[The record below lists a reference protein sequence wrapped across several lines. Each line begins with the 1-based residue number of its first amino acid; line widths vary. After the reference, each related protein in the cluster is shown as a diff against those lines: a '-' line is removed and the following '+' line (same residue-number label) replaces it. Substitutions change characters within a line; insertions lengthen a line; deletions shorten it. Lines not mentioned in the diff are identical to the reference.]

1 MTSTLNGQRKTQK
14 KTSLLQASLAVFM
27 LATVSFAPSTAQAQC
42 EDPMTATQEM
52 FGLVQDDI
60 DHLNNFINQEWNFT
74 DEKLSNT
81 AAEEVTTRFEQFEDN
96 LFTWLNDWFEN
107 RYLPAAKDM
116 TKELAAMQIDQSR
129 TLGSMMDAS
138 SMNEMTDEMRE
149 KEIEATRRYRP
160 AAQTCQLDTAARSQ
174 TNAYRMSRAVNRG
187 FAKDQQ
193 NHGLNVAG
201 TPAGTS
207 RAADTKALWDQY
219 VADFCDPARGDQGCG
234 VAPGTPGTMPGK
246 HADLAGLL
254 WGEKQTIDMVN
265 PDTQR
270 LVSAVQRFLINP
282 LSTDLVPAGA
292 VSSGEGQRSILMRR
306 ARQARLNT
314 VNNAVGQMIAE
325 RVGGSGSTTTQA
337 MMTAGGKT
345 AATASANPSYR
356 EIQESMTRARYYN
369 PDYIVRIVDEPEVV
383 LREQGAVNAIRLQQ
397 LNDLYHRQEEMVFM
411 EAASYANRLDKRQPA
426 SGVQNAPSK

>member
-1 MTSTLNGQRKTQK
+1 MCSALNGK
-14 KTSLLQASLAVFM
+14 KQNYKKAPLLQVGFALFTFVAI
-27 LATVSFAPSTAQAQC
+27 SFSSSSAQAQC

-81 AAEEVTTRFEQFEDN
+81 AAEEVTTRFDQFEDN
-96 LFTWLNDWFEN
+96 LFTWLNDWYEN

-160 AAQTCQLDTAARSQ
+160 AAQTCQVDTAARAQ
-174 TNAYRMSRAVNRG
+174 TKSYRMARAVNRG
-187 FAKDQQ
+187 FAKDQE

-201 TPAGTS
+201 TPAGIS
-207 RAADTKALWDQY
+207 RAADSKALWDQY

-234 VAPGTPGTMPGK
+234 AAPGTPGTMPGQ
-246 HADLAGLL
+246 HVDLPGML

-292 VSSGEGQRSILMRR
+292 VTTSEGQRSLLMRR

-314 VNNAVGQMIAE
+314 VNNAIGQMIAE
-325 RVGGSGSTTTQA
+325 RVGGSGATTTQA

-345 AATASANPSYR
+345 NATASANPSYR

-369 PDYIVRIVDEPEVV
+369 PDYVVRIVDEPEVV

-397 LNDLYHRQEEMVFM
+397 LNDLYHRQEEMLFM
-411 EAASYANRLDKRQPA
+411 EAASYANRLDKRVP
-426 SGVQNAPSK
+426 SNAIKATPTK